1 MGEGYRR
8 NPRGGSGRRMMCGAQ
23 QLHERELVAS
33 LEAFR
38 KCVATT
44 MGSPE
49 PQWWLRRALL
59 WPSCA
64 QCRQPPCGTRV
75 EGKAWHPNVSL
86 LCANVA
92 SPRIIQQP
100 QSHSENSC
108 TGLALGLPSG
118 LAVFPLSLM
127 KRFPR

>member
-1 MGEGYRR
+1 MI
-8 NPRGGSGRRMMCGAQ
+8 CGAQ
-23 QLHERELVAS
+23 QLHERALVAS

-49 PQWWLRRALL
+49 QQCWLRRGLL
-59 WPSCA
+59 WPSRA

-75 EGKAWHPNVSL
+75 EGKAWHSNAVHSFVSL

-92 SPRIIQQP
+92 SPLIIQQP
-100 QSHSENSC
+100 QSHSENSMHRPGTRTAQWADC
-108 TGLALGLPSG
+108 VSTESHEEVSL
-118 LAVFPLSLM
+118 LAVIEP
-127 KRFPR
+127 